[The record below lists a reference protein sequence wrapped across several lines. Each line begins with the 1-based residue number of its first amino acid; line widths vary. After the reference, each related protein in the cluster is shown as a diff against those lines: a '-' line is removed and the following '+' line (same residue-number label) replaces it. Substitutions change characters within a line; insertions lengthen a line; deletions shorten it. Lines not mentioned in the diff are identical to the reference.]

1 MESLQTEVCPCAKIL
16 KLKSRRWSGL
26 TPLSFVLRQS
36 LKCVCWRQNFPFFTS
51 TSPSQ
56 RKMLCGWIMHEIA
69 RPTPDVFK
77 VLKTYDEPVDFF
89 FQPICWV
96 APEDHLTVS
105 LGRGT
110 GNVWN
115 IIPYSAGKIRIRLL
129 LFHALLFSLFQIHL
143 ALSTPT
149 IVDTFWSFWAAMI
162 IPLVFIWLKAM
173 DWQQPCWNFTAKRTR
188 SESLRW
194 ARSVFPRDLELEQ
207 RARESNCLC
216 PPIQASMPGTTTCGL
231 GSCGWASLLHHVEW
245 GAEMSFCWDQI

>member
-1 MESLQTEVCPCAKIL
+1 MSLLI
-16 KLKSRRWSGL
+16 
-26 TPLSFVLRQS
+26 
-36 LKCVCWRQNFPFFTS
+36 
-51 TSPSQ
+51 
-56 RKMLCGWIMHEIA
+56 
-69 RPTPDVFK
+69 
-77 VLKTYDEPVDFF
+77 FF

-115 IIPYSAGKIRIRLL
+115 IVPYSAGKIRTRLL

-194 ARSVFPRDLELEQ
+194 TRSVFPRDMELEQ

-216 PPIQASMPGTTTCGL
+216 PPIQASMPGTTICGL
-231 GSCGWASLLHHVEW
+231 GSCVWASLLHHVEW
-245 GAEMSFCWDQI
+245 GAEMSFCWDQILKKWSKCAYTNKDGVSVLPAFCSHSSSFFLVFSEPSLHSCLSFHYNIVASVY